1 MCYPRYIV
9 SEMSASPP
17 VSAPAVA
24 PTTTPAKLRNGL
36 IMIGDQETGRKGE
49 LLHLAA
55 IIAGGLA
62 AQHSI
67 NKTDSTARIAARALD
82 IAEALIEQVQKR

>member
-1 MCYPRYIV
+1 
-9 SEMSASPP
+9 
-17 VSAPAVA
+17 
-24 PTTTPAKLRNGL
+24 
-36 IMIGDQETGRKGE
+36 MIGDQETGRKGE